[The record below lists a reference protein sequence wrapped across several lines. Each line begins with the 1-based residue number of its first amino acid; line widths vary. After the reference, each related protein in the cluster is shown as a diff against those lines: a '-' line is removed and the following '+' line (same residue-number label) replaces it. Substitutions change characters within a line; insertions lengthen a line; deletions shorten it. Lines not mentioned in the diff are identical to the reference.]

1 MSSVVS
7 RRPFDDG
14 LRRLFQFLS
23 IRPEMTVERL
33 AFYVAAFFTVFCNGA
48 FFHAAAATGALHG
61 ASGWAV
67 GLSLVLMIG
76 ALNMLLLC
84 LLLNRWSARWVLT
97 VLIPVTAMAAHF
109 MSRYTVYLDADMLR
123 NILHTDGKESGE
135 LISLGMLPSLLWLG
149 VLPTLMVWRVRL
161 KARPIGR
168 AVLVRLVCIVLS
180 VVVAGGAMM
189 ASFQDLSALMRN
201 HKELRHLITPGNYI
215 VSLVRVARH
224 DGARNQPKT
233 PIGLNAHVVGRDP
246 GAKPRLLVIVVG
258 ETVRAQNWGLNGYAR
273 QTTPQ
278 LRDIGPINFTDVTSC
293 GSATEVSVPCMFSPF
308 GRAHYDEDRISHT
321 QSLLNVLD
329 HAGIGVLWRDNQT
342 GCKGVCE
349 GLPFESFEHAKDPQ
363 ACTADGCLDEVML
376 HGLADEIA
384 RRPGDQ
390 VIVMHQLGSHGPSY
404 SKRYPARLRHFT
416 PTCETADLGDCTREE
431 IVNAYDN
438 SVMGTDDF
446 LARTIRFLAEQ
457 SSRETAMIYLSD
469 HGESLG
475 ENGLYLHGV
484 PYAIAPDTQTH
495 VPMVMWFSPT
505 FAADRNLDIDCMKRE
520 SHAPASQDNLF
531 HSVLGLMQV
540 QTPEYDRKLDLF
552 DRCIAPG

>member
-7 RRPFDDG
+7 RHPFDEG
-14 LRRLFQFLS
+14 LRRLRQFLS

-33 AFYVAAFFTVFCNGA
+33 ALYVAGFFTVFCNVA
-48 FFHAAAATGALHG
+48 FFRAVAATGTLHG
-61 ASGWAV
+61 ASGWREA
-67 GLSLVLMIG
+67 LSLVLMVG
-76 ALNMLLLC
+76 ALNVLLLL
-84 LLLNRWSARWVLT
+84 LLLNRWTLRPVLT
-97 VLIPVTAMAAHF
+97 LLIPATAMAAHF

-149 VLPTLMVWRVRL
+149 VLPTLLVWRVRL
-161 KARPIGR
+161 KPRPIGR
-168 AVLVRLVCIVLS
+168 AVLVRLGCIVLS
-180 VVVAGGAMM
+180 LAVAGGAMM

-215 VSLVRVARH
+215 VSLVRVAQH
-224 DGARNQPKT
+224 DGARHAPKA
-233 PIGLNAHVVGRDP
+233 PIGLNAHVVGRNP
-246 GAKPRLLVIVVG
+246 GARPRLLVIVVG
-258 ETVRAQNWGLNGYAR
+258 ETVRAQNWGLNGYER

-278 LRDIGPINFTDVTSC
+278 LRDIGPINFTDMTSC

-308 GRAHYDEDRISHT
+308 GRAHYDEDRIAHT

-349 GLPFESFEHAKDPQ
+349 GLPFQSFEHANDPQ
-363 ACTADGCLDEVML
+363 ACTAEGCLDEVML

-390 VIVMHQLGSHGPSY
+390 VIVLHQLGSHGPSY
-404 SKRYPARLRHFT
+404 SKRYPARLRRFT
-416 PTCETADLGDCTREE
+416 PTCETADLGDCTREQ

-438 SVMGTDDF
+438 SVLGTDDF

-457 SSRETAMIYLSD
+457 SARDTAMIYLSD

-484 PYAIAPDTQTH
+484 PYAIAPDTQRH
-495 VPMVMWFSPT
+495 LPMVMWFSPG

-540 QTPEYDRKLDLF
+540 ETPEYDRKLDLF